1 MNRLSLSSLSLLF
14 LLFLASSQ
22 FPAIASDT
30 GVSADAYKA
39 AQKEAESRYAA
50 DKKLCAEESTSS
62 VRMQCLR
69 DANAEYTKALAAAKQ
84 KTAADSKA
92 KSGAATC
99 ADCGQVVGVTTG
111 TKEGK
116 GGPIGIIG
124 GGVAGALLGH
134 QVGGGTGK
142 DVATLAGAA
151 GGAYAGHKV
160 EEKMRSTKFWSVR
173 VRLDSGGERTF
184 EFDHDPGI
192 ASGDLVK
199 VSGGSV
205 TRR

>member
-1 MNRLSLSSLSLLF
+1 MNRLASLF
-14 LLFLASSQ
+14 LLLLASSQ

-30 GVSADAYKA
+30 TTPNDAYKA
-39 AQKEAESRYAA
+39 AQEAAASQYAA
-50 DKKLCAEESTSS
+50 DKKLCAEESTSG

-84 KTAADSKA
+84 KLAADSKPKPIA
-92 KSGAATC
+92 PTC

-116 GGPIGIIG
+116 SGPLGIIG
-124 GGVAGALLGH
+124 GGVAGAILGH
-134 QVGGGTGK
+134 QIGGGRGQ
-142 DVATLAGAA
+142 DLATIAGAA

-160 EEKMRSTKFWSVR
+160 EEKLKSTKFWSVK
-173 VRLDSGGERTF
+173 VRLDSGEERAF
-184 EFDHDPGI
+184 EFDHDPGFS
-192 ASGDLVK
+192 SGDLVK